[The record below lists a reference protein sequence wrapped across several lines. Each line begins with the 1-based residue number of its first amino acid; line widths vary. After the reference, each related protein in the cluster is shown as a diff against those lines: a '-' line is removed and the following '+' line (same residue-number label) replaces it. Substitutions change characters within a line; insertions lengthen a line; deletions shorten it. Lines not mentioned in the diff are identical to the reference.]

1 MADDNVFDFEAFRK
15 RLENLKKEQE
25 AKQKKKGSSEQD
37 SFFKML
43 EMYNSLF
50 TPPSQEEVD
59 KAISQFA
66 DSLEKVAETLREMQ
80 SDTTTS
86 EGEEDESETEG
97 DEE

>member
-1 MADDNVFDFEAFRK
+1 MSDDNVFDFEAFRK
-15 RLENLKKEQE
+15 RLEKLKKEQE
-25 AKQKKKGSSEQD
+25 TKQKEKGSSEHD
-37 SFFKML
+37 SFFKMF

-50 TPPSQEEVD
+50 TPPSQEDVD

-80 SDTTTS
+80 SNDSS
-86 EGEEDESETEG
+86 EGKNESEDEG